1 MCILKTIKL
10 AVAGIFVLFAASI
23 LATSSYARIDPNSVV
38 GLWLLDEDIDSEDNV
53 ATDSSENGHHGTIK
67 GNPEWD
73 EGKFGDALVF
83 HGGADVVD
91 CGNDESLNLGVF
103 TVAFWAKFP
112 TTQGWNHMVSKGD
125 HVTAGNPGSVNWGVM
140 MRDGEA
146 RFLFE
151 IFEDTEWT
159 GISSPVVGIDEW
171 QHLVATYN
179 GDKMEFFLNG
189 VSLGSQT
196 GVKVKL
202 DASRSFLVGARAS
215 AAAPASYFNG
225 SIDEVGLF
233 NEVLALEDI
242 RDIMNNGLADA
253 LNLTNVLPAGK
264 YAATWAEIK
273 TRY

>member
-1 MCILKTIKL
+1 MRISKSIRLI
-10 AVAGIFVLFAASI
+10 VAGVLVLFLSSI
-23 LATSSYARIDPNSVV
+23 LAASGYAKIDPNSVV
-38 GLWLLDEDIDSEDNV
+38 GLWLLDENIDSEDNIV
-53 ATDSSENGHHGTIK
+53 TDSSENGHHGTIK
-67 GNPEWD
+67 GNPAWD

-83 HGGADVVD
+83 HGGTDVVD
-91 CGNDESLNLGVF
+91 CGNDESLNLGAF

-112 TTQGWNHMVSKGD
+112 STQDWNHMVSKGD

-140 MRDGEA
+140 MRSGEA

-159 GISSPVVGIDEW
+159 GISSPAVDLDEW

-202 DASRSFLVGARAS
+202 DSSRSFLIGARSS

-225 SIDEVGLF
+225 SIDEVALF

-242 RDIMNNGLADA
+242 QDIMNNGLVDA
-253 LNLTNVLPAGK
+253 LNLTPVLPAGK
-264 YAATWAEIK
+264 CAATWAKIK
-273 TRY
+273 IQ